1 MDNPSEAITI
11 GKRKIGLGH
20 KPFIIAEMSGNHN
33 QSLERALEIVEAAA
47 LTGAD
52 ALKIQTY
59 SPDSMTL
66 DMDSNEFMISDPE
79 SPWQGKSLFKLY
91 QEAQTPR
98 AWHKPIL
105 DRCREVGLIGFS
117 TPFDESAVDFLES
130 LDVPCYKIASF
141 ENNYLDLIRKVAST
155 GKPVVMSTG
164 MASLAELEE
173 AVDAARSAGCK
184 ELALLKC
191 TSSYPATPEH
201 TNLRTLPALRALF
214 GCEVGLSDHTGGIG
228 AAVASIALGCTVIEK
243 HFTLRR
249 ADGGV
254 DSKFS
259 LEPQEMSALVT
270 ETERAWQALGKVTY
284 GPTESEKKSLIYRRS
299 LYIARDIAKGEVL
312 TRDSVRC
319 IRPGLGLPP
328 KFRDSILG
336 KKINCYAKKGTP
348 LTWEMIDAIPE

>member
-1 MDNPSEAITI
+1 MDNPSEAIAI

-33 QSLERALEIVEAAA
+33 QSLERALAIVEAAA
-47 LTGAD
+47 RAGAD

-59 SPDSMTL
+59 TPNSMTL
-66 DMDSNEFMISDPE
+66 DLESNEFIISDPE
-79 SPWQGKSLFKLY
+79 SPWRGRSLFKLY

-105 DRCREVGLIGFS
+105 DRCHELGLIGFS

-141 ENNYLDLIRKVAST
+141 ENNYLDLVRKVAST
-155 GKPVVMSTG
+155 GKPVIMSTG

-173 AVDAARSAGCK
+173 AVGAARSAGCK
-184 ELALLKC
+184 ELVLLKC
-191 TSSYPATPEH
+191 TSSYPSTPEH
-201 TNLRTLPALRALF
+201 TNLRTLPSLRALF
-214 GCEVGLSDHTGGIG
+214 CCEAGLSDHTGGIG

-243 HFTLRR
+243 HFTLSR

-254 DSKFS
+254 DSAFS
-259 LEPQEMSALVT
+259 LEPQEMRALVM
-270 ETERAWQALGKVTY
+270 ETERAWQALGKVMY
-284 GPTESEKKSLIYRRS
+284 GPTESEEKSLIYRRS
-299 LYIARDIAKGEVL
+299 LYIARDIEKGEVL
-312 TRDSVRC
+312 TKDCVRC

-328 KFRDSILG
+328 KFLASVLG
-336 KKINCYAKKGTP
+336 KRINRDAKKGTP
-348 LTWEMIDAIPE
+348 LTWEMIGQD